1 MQDEYIKKTETLFY
15 KVSIELRDFTKFLKP
30 VNFDI
35 AVCVY
40 QILIPIR

>member
-1 MQDEYIKKTETLFY
+1 MNIYKKTETLFY

-30 VNFDI
+30 VTDI

>member
-30 VNFDI
+30 VNDI